1 MRLLFGVLM
10 VGLAMGCSLP
20 IDTVRIDTRDEPARG
35 VRYRLMR
42 PVYKLGLRVPDQI
55 GATKVRRVSDL
66 PGSIGLATGP
76 LWVPATQPW
85 GRMWLF
91 PDSFEQDP
99 PAGAGYIRCADGA
112 PQPSEPCARARASVC
127 FLPDTQAPF
136 AFTLSTELSSE
147 AIYEVRGR
155 TGFGRLAH
163 LFSDTNVSIVLD
175 DSGKLA
181 SISAGETDKTLE
193 AIATLA
199 GVATKA
205 AALGVEPMPSELEK
219 GVRAGKGKECNLLPL
234 DERFAAYVQ
243 THGAVHDRIHELR
256 AAELRLRA
264 LMARSGP
271 SEVKVVLESL
281 KLLEERRTALE
292 TAEKTLQYDLPA
304 YAYTI
309 QIASRVPD
317 TRQARWS
324 VGGGDPVPV
333 PPWIT
338 VTLEP
343 KPFSQ
348 TAPVAA
354 HVEETR

>member
-1 MRLLFGVLM
+1 MIGF
-10 VGLAMGCSLP
+10 AMGCSLP
-20 IDTVRIDTRDEPARG
+20 IDTVRIDSRDEPTRG
-35 VRYRLMR
+35 VRYGLIR

-55 GATKVRRVSDL
+55 GATRVRRVSDL

-76 LWVPATQPW
+76 LWVPDAQPW

-99 PAGAGYIRCADGA
+99 PACAGYVRCADGA
-112 PQPSEPCARARASVC
+112 PQPSDPCARARASLC
-127 FLPDTQAPF
+127 FLPDTQSHL
-136 AFTLSTELSSE
+136 AFTLSTELGSE

-193 AIATLA
+193 VIAMLA

-205 AALGVEPMPSELEK
+205 AALVEEPMSPLEK
-219 GVRAGKGKECNLLPL
+219 GAQAGEGKECNLFPL

-243 THGAVHDRIHELR
+243 MHGTVHDRIDELR
-256 AAELRLRA
+256 AAQLRLRA
-264 LMARSGP
+264 LMAKSGP
-271 SEVKVVLESL
+271 SEVKAVMESL
-281 KLLEERRTALE
+281 KLLEEQRTALE
-292 TAEKTLQYDLPA
+292 TAEKTIQYNLPA

-324 VGGGDPVPV
+324 VGGGHPVPL

-338 VTLEP
+338 VTFKP